1 MNKGTD
7 NTSFKPC
14 AIIPVFNH
22 HQKIAVVLARLNEF
36 NLPCIVIDDGSAD
49 LCAQVLAG
57 LAQQYDWIHLVRLA
71 QNSGKGA
78 AVCAGLKIAQ
88 NLGYSHALQ
97 VDADGQHDLNDVPL
111 FLTQAQKTPTAVI
124 SGWRSYDAMPPSR
137 RSGRKLTDF
146 WVNVNTLSNQVKDSM
161 CGYRLYPLHA
171 TMTLLARKKIGARMD
186 FDTDIMVRL
195 YWQGLAVKNIP
206 TQILYQD
213 DIPSHFD
220 ILKDN
225 VRISWM
231 HTRLFFGMLLRIPA
245 LLKRRTNASTAKAEV
260 TE

>member
-1 MNKGTD
+1 MSKDTNNK
-7 NTSFKPC
+7 NFKAC
-14 AIIPVFNH
+14 AIVPVFNH
-22 HQKIAVVLARLNEF
+22 HQKIAAVLVRLNEF
-36 NLPCIVIDDGSAD
+36 ILPCIVIDDGSDEPCAQALAD
-49 LCAQVLAG
+49 LATNHS
-57 LAQQYDWIHLVRLA
+57 WIHLVRLA

-78 AVCAGLKIAQ
+78 AVCEGLKIAQ

-111 FLTQAQKTPTAVI
+111 FLTQAQQTPNAVI

-146 WVNVNTLSNQVKDSM
+146 WVNINTLSTQVKDSM
-161 CGYRLYPLHA
+161 CGYRLYPLQA
-171 TMTLLARKKIGARMD
+171 TMKLLAHKKIGARMD

-195 YWQGLAVKNIP
+195 YWQGLDVKNIP
-206 TQILYQD
+206 TKILYQD

-231 HTRLFFGMLLRIPA
+231 HTRLFFGMLLRIPT
-245 LLKRRTNASTAKAEV
+245 LLTRRYKTTSIIQPAN
-260 TE
+260 